1 MLKYKYYGDN
11 PVLAKLNE
19 AAWRKETAEEKISNT
34 KTNLLNHLIKLLA
47 FKSAKDAGHHFS
59 TIDNQVLKL
68 IFETI
73 QNAEKPKSFTA
84 DYISELLM
92 FRNLDFKVKR
102 IVKGFQTG
110 RYSTLPRLYPDEF
123 IIDKLPSIYKK
134 LAEHILAAE
143 IEDDLDTEE
152 VFKSLGIEIPRY

>member
-19 AAWRKETAEEKISNT
+19 AAWRKETAEDKISNT
-34 KTNLLNHLIKLLA
+34 KTNLLEHLIKLLA

-59 TIDNQVLKL
+59 TIDNQVLKI

-73 QNAEKPKSFTA
+73 QNAEKSRAFTVNR
-84 DYISELLM
+84 ILELM
-92 FRNLDFKVKR
+92 KFQNLDFKVKR
-102 IVKGFQTG
+102 MIKKFQTG
-110 RYSTLPRLYPDEF
+110 KYSSLPRLYSDEF
-123 IIDKLPSIYKK
+123 IIGKLPDIYQK
-134 LAEHILAAE
+134 LAEHILDQE
-143 IEDDLDTEE
+143 VEDDLDTES

>member
-59 TIDNQVLKL
+59 TIDNQILKPV
-68 IFETI
+68 FETI
-73 QNAEKPKSFTA
+73 QNAEKPQVFTA
-84 DYISELLM
+84 DYIVELCM
-92 FRNLDFKVKR
+92 FKNLEFKVKR

-110 RYSTLPRLYPDEF
+110 KYSTLPRLYSDEF
-123 IIDKLPSIYKK
+123 IIDKLPGIYKK

>member
-19 AAWRKETAEEKISNT
+19 AAWKKETAEEKISNT

-47 FKSAKDAGHHFS
+47 FKSAKDTGHHFS
-59 TIDNQVLKL
+59 TIDNQILKQV
-68 IFETI
+68 FETI
-73 QNAEKPKSFTA
+73 QNAEKPQVFTA
-84 DYISELLM
+84 DYIIELWM
-92 FRNLDFKVKR
+92 FKNLDFKVKR
-102 IVKGFQTG
+102 IVKGFQTEK
-110 RYSTLPRLYPDEF
+110 YSTLPRLYSDEF
-123 IIDKLPSIYKK
+123 IIDKLPGIYKK

-152 VFKSLGIEIPRY
+152 VFKSLGIEMPRY

>member
-19 AAWRKETAEEKISNT
+19 AAWRKETDEEKISNT

-59 TIDNQVLKL
+59 TIDNQILKPV
-68 IFETI
+68 FETI
-73 QNAEKPKSFTA
+73 QNAEKPQVFTA
-84 DYISELLM
+84 DYIVELWM
-92 FRNLDFKVKR
+92 FKNLEFKVKR

-110 RYSTLPRLYPDEF
+110 KYSTLPRLYSDEF
-123 IIDKLPSIYKK
+123 IIDKLPSIYEK
-134 LAEHILAAE
+134 LAEHILAVE
-143 IEDDLDTEE
+143 VKDDLDTES
-152 VFKSLGIEIPRY
+152 VFDSLGLEIPRY

>member
-19 AAWRKETAEEKISNT
+19 AAWKKETAEEKISNT
-34 KTNLLNHLIKLLA
+34 KTNLLEHLIKLLA

-73 QNAEKPKSFTA
+73 QNAEKPKSLTA

-92 FRNLDFKVKR
+92 FQNLDFKVKR
-102 IVKGFQTG
+102 IVKKFHTG
-110 RYSTLPRLYPDEF
+110 KYSTLLRLYSDQF
-123 IIDKLPSIYKK
+123 IIDKLPSIYKG
-134 LAEHILAAE
+134 LAENILTAD
-143 IEDDLDTEE
+143 IEEDLDTES
-152 VFKSLGIEIPRY
+152 VFESLGIEIPRY